1 MSKAFNS
8 IHLSDAL
15 QINEVRYIA
24 AGKVSLQTPDGS
36 VWDEWLLCPA
46 QLKPKDAIASLTH
59 KWLAADQELGL
70 TLWSPANIA
79 QQHSLDTLRGG
90 KTISINGTT
99 YKATEVDE
107 ARVIHC
113 IGDVGDDCNV
123 GDKFSFADMRG
134 NGTLMLSIEWNQTE
148 QEAMFGRRVPDAEIY
163 KWGKAAGNDIM
174 GRVPLTSYRKSSS
187 SSASTFFGSNSNSN
201 SNSDSDS
208 QKMGPVGWAIG
219 IVVFGIA
226 VLLESCDGE
235 DNCYQKLNPVTNQY
249 ETVCDDGVRRHGG
262 RGSSGW
268 GGK

>member
-8 IHLSDAL
+8 LYQGDAL
-15 QINEVRYIA
+15 QINEVRYFA

-46 QLKPKDAIASLTH
+46 QLTPKDAIASLNH

-79 QQHSLDTLRGG
+79 QQHSLNTLRGG
-90 KTISINGTT
+90 KTITINGTT

-113 IGDVGDDCNV
+113 VGDLGDDCNV

-163 KWGKAAGNDIM
+163 KWAKAAGNDIM
-174 GRVPLTSYRKSSS
+174 SRVPLTTYRKSSF
-187 SSASTFFGSNSNSN
+187 SSASAM
-201 SNSDSDS
+201 SDSDS
-208 QKMGPVGWAIG
+208 EKMGPLGWLLGAI
-219 IVVFGIA
+219 VFGFTI
-226 VLLESCDGE
+226 LMESCDGE
-235 DNCYQKLNPVTNQY
+235 DNCYQKLNPATNQY
-249 ETVCDDGVRRHGG
+249 ETVCNDGVRTRNG